1 MSGSSVPSIASCLT
15 EFACGVQVHDMFNWL
30 AVMILLPLEMLTHY
44 LYHLTS
50 AILSS
55 MDTSAEGAQVEILT
69 AITKPFTNIIVQV
82 RLCVCVC
89 VCACVR
95 ACMRAYMRACV
106 CVYCVMCCLRCVC
119 IVLCNVYGVCVC
131 CALFVVCV
139 CVVLW
144 CVVFG
149 GVSCGVCV

>member
-1 MSGSSVPSIASCLT
+1 MSGSSVPSIASCLP

-89 VCACVR
+89 VCVCVRACVR
-95 ACMRAYMRACV
+95 ACMRACMRACV
-106 CVYCVMCCLRCVC
+106 CVCVLCYVLLAVCVYCVV
-119 IVLCNVYGVCVC
+119 
-131 CALFVVCV
+131 
-139 CVVLW
+139 
-144 CVVFG
+144 
-149 GVSCGVCV
+149 